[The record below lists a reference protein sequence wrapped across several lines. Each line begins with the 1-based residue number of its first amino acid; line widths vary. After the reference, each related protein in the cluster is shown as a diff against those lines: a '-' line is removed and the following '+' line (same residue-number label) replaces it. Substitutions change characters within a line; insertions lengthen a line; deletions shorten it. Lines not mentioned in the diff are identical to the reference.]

1 MENVL
6 KLEGVFKVENIF
18 KDIVEYPTLTLRK
31 AFILDEST
39 PDGVLYIH
47 FDLSD
52 VYTTLNDVYLE
63 MILAMLVAVLICAFA
78 VLYFTGTM
86 TKPIS
91 LMNQTVMRYTKG
103 EFSARVSVSG
113 EDEVAQLGRS
123 FNIMADELN
132 GLEQARRNFVANVS
146 HELRSPLT
154 AMRGFLQAMLDGVI
168 EKEEYEKYIK
178 VVLDENIRMT
188 NMVNDLLDLA
198 KIESGKEP
206 LNITIFDINELIS
219 RTVLTFEAVL
229 DKKKI
234 EIDVEF
240 EPRLYV
246 KADEQ
251 KITQVLHN
259 LMHNAIKFTSEGG
272 KITLTTRS
280 DERLVFVTVSDTGCG
295 MDAEDARRIFDR
307 FYKAEKAHT
316 PSNTSGTGL
325 GLSIAKR
332 IVDAHGQSISVES
345 EKGKGSAFTVTLTK
359 ARRPRQ
365 TNMRLSQ

>member
-1 MENVL
+1 MY
-6 KLEGVFKVENIF
+6 K
-18 KDIVEYPTLTLRK
+18 R
-31 AFILDEST
+31 
-39 PDGVLYIH
+39 
-47 FDLSD
+47 
-52 VYTTLNDVYLE
+52 
-63 MILAMLVAVLICAFA
+63 
-78 VLYFTGTM
+78 
-86 TKPIS
+86 
-91 LMNQTVMRYTKG
+91 Q
-103 EFSARVSVSG
+103 
-113 EDEVAQLGRS
+113 
-123 FNIMADELN
+123 
-132 GLEQARRNFVANVS
+132 
-146 HELRSPLT
+146 
-154 AMRGFLQAMLDGVI
+154 
-168 EKEEYEKYIK
+168 
-178 VVLDENIRMT
+178 
-188 NMVNDLLDLA
+188 
-198 KIESGKEP
+198 
-206 LNITIFDINELIS
+206 
-219 RTVLTFEAVL
+219 
-229 DKKKI
+229 
-234 EIDVEF
+234 
-240 EPRLYV
+240 
-246 KADEQ
+246 ADEQ